1 METIIIVII
10 CYVVFMCAMT
20 WCKFRGHTCHYAPR
34 DNEEIV
40 AELDEGFNIDIVS
53 ETEVQS
59 SSITNIGSEDSE
71 ISIISI
77 VDDSI

>member
-20 WCKFRGHTCHYAPR
+20 WCNSRGHTCYYAPR

-40 AELDEGFNIDIVS
+40 AELDKGFNIDIVS

>member
-1 METIIIVII
+1 MLL
-10 CYVVFMCAMT
+10 
-20 WCKFRGHTCHYAPR
+20 RPR